1 MKISQTKTSVVNTDQ
16 EQSVNCRVKCR
27 NDTNIN
33 LFYAFSFNAEV
44 EEKYFIDFNRHD
56 VEIQRNDKS

>member
-27 NDTNIN
+27 NEANI
-33 LFYAFSFNAEV
+33 
-44 EEKYFIDFNRHD
+44 
-56 VEIQRNDKS
+56 